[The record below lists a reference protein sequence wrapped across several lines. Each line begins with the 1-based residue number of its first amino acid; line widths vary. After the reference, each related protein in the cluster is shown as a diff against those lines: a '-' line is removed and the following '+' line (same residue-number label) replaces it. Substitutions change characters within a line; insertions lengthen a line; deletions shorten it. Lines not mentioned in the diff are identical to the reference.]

1 MDQLVFIF
9 EFLSPDKYKLVA
21 KENIGDQ
28 LIQEISVWSLV
39 QIWGSRSGR
48 EIFSKKRILN
58 ASKDNKYTQSK
69 TYNVLLV

>member
-39 QIWGSRSGR
+39 QI
-48 EIFSKKRILN
+48 
-58 ASKDNKYTQSK
+58 
-69 TYNVLLV
+69 